1 MNIEFGSL
9 FLLLYVGTILAI
21 VILVVSAL
29 WRSMKAQEATAISM
43 ERISHSLEQIEKII
57 ARRVEQW

>member
-1 MNIEFGSL
+1 MDIAVGSL
-9 FLLLYVGTILAI
+9 SLLLYVGTIFAI

-29 WRSMKAQEATAISM
+29 WRSMKAQEATARSM

-57 ARRVEQW
+57 ARRMEQ

>member
-1 MNIEFGSL
+1 MNIAVGSL

-57 ARRVEQW
+57 ARKMEQ